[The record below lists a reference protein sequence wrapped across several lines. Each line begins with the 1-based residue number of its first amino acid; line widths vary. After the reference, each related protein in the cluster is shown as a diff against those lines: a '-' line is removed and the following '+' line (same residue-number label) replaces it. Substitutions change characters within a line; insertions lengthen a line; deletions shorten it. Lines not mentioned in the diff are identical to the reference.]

1 MLASWVLLTD
11 PFVNVFRSMAQPPC
25 LALFTIT
32 LLISASL
39 PAFIC
44 LAGGSHLLFL
54 SLHILAA
61 CAVAITLSPAFVL
74 EWFLKQNLPRGSLFF
89 KAGRRFMPPFAA
101 VQTQCSLPLLT
112 PSDLQLPWGKP
123 PLELL
128 LSKCLSCYP
137 LVPLSALPRQ
147 TELSSTNIRYLIWP
161 DIWRQKPRITFSIFC
176 CYRYRTKDEIAI
188 TANLSSTNG
197 NSGSNST
204 WYLKTITHMIFSI
217 FFRYRCRFPS
227 YPPKPQNQNS
237 REKASALFP
246 SPWDGP
252 FHSKLHVSIAEF
264 ARNVILTGL

>member
-32 LLISASL
+32 LLNSASL

-54 SLHILAA
+54 SLHISAA
-61 CAVAITLSPAFVL
+61 CAVAITLSPVFVL

-137 LVPLSALPRQ
+137 LRPSLRLAS
-147 TELSSTNIRYLIWP
+147 P
-161 DIWRQKPRITFSIFC
+161 DGAFINQYSV
-176 CYRYRTKDEIAI
+176 
-188 TANLSSTNG
+188 SM
-197 NSGSNST
+197 T
-204 WYLKTITHMIFSI
+204 WYLETKTPYNFLHFLLLPLPHESRNRHHGESFI
-217 FFRYRCRFPS
+217 
-227 YPPKPQNQNS
+227 NQ
-237 REKASALFP
+237 
-246 SPWDGP
+246 W
-252 FHSKLHVSIAEF
+252 EF
-264 ARNVILTGL
+264 GI